1 MEYKIY
7 VKIYI
12 YEEWN
17 LLEFFNWYNLRRA
30 RKNVR
35 PAVRMLDARADN
47 NNNNKKKKKK
57 KKNKNNNNIQL
68 YLSRVALDSIKY

>member
-1 MEYKIY
+1 MEKID
-7 VKIYI
+7 
-12 YEEWN
+12 YEFKTF
-17 LLEFFNWYNLRRA
+17 LLCCHG

-47 NNNNKKKKKK
+47 NNNNNNNNKKKKKK
-57 KKNKNNNNIQL
+57 KKNIQL

>member
-1 MEYKIY
+1 MEKIN
-7 VKIYI
+7 
-12 YEEWN
+12 YEFKTF
-17 LLEFFNWYNLRRA
+17 LLCCHG

-47 NNNNKKKKKK
+47 NNNNNNNNNNKKKKKK
-57 KKNKNNNNIQL
+57 KNIQL

>member
-1 MEYKIY
+1 MEKID
-7 VKIYI
+7 
-12 YEEWN
+12 YEFKTF
-17 LLEFFNWYNLRRA
+17 LLCCHG

-35 PAVRMLDARADN
+35 PAVRMLDARAEDNNNNNNN

-57 KKNKNNNNIQL
+57 NNIQL

>member
-1 MEYKIY
+1 MEKID
-7 VKIYI
+7 
-12 YEEWN
+12 YEFKTF
-17 LLEFFNWYNLRRA
+17 LLCCHG

-35 PAVRMLDARADN
+35 PAVRMLDARAEDNNNNNNN

-57 KKNKNNNNIQL
+57 KKKKNNIQL

>member
-1 MEYKIY
+1 MEKID
-7 VKIYI
+7 
-12 YEEWN
+12 YEFKTF
-17 LLEFFNWYNLRRA
+17 LLCCHG

-35 PAVRMLDARADN
+35 PAVCMLDARAEDNNNN

-57 KKNKNNNNIQL
+57 KKKKNNIQL